1 MFSTTSEYALRALT
15 MLAAFPRGTAMVG
28 RDLARHTGIPAGY
41 LTKIMLAM
49 RHAGLVGTARGNSGG
64 YWLERPPE
72 DIRLID
78 VVQVFEGV
86 ELRRRCLLW
95 PGREC
100 SEENPCSA
108 HHAWKGLR
116 SEYLRFLDNVTLADI
131 SEKTPPTMAALE
143 GSGRSE
149 RPIF

>member
-15 MLAAFPRGTAMVG
+15 ILATVPRGTAMLG
-28 RDLARHTGIPAGY
+28 RDLSRHTGIPSSY

-49 RHAGLVGTARGNSGG
+49 RHAGLVATARGNTGG
-64 YWLERPPE
+64 YWLDRPPQN
-72 DIRLID
+72 IHLID

-100 SEENPCSA
+100 SETNPCSA

-116 SEYLRFLDNVTLADI
+116 SEYLQFLDNVTLADI
-131 SEKTPPTMAALE
+131 SEKTPPSMATPE
-143 GSGRSE
+143 GSVKQ
-149 RPIF
+149 